1 MDEKDV
7 KDIATAVSGALAKL
21 NADTK
26 AAEARTTRDAGDQDD
41 KSGSGDNTSVPNEVF
56 KCPDCGGEVAGAIQF
71 CQHCGCAL
79 EWEE

>member
-1 MDEKDV
+1 MEEKDV

-26 AAEARTTRDAGDQDD
+26 AAEARTTRDAGDQDA
-41 KSGSGDNTSVPNEVF
+41 SVPTEVF
-56 KCPDCGGEVAGAIQF
+56 KCPECDGEVAGGIMY

-79 EWEE
+79 EWGE